1 MEEQLQAEIQRVL
14 QYYHDEVIPAL
25 AAALTIDD
33 VFPEEVLNEIRNAM
47 THVSRASCMTDAA
60 PENRA
65 NEAKASQRHLKRVV
79 LDCLKVC
86 ILALAT
92 RSETAVKA
100 LQTDVKLPLATYT
113 RMSDL
118 RRRRKELSAHE
129 GQYTPDQVI
138 EDMKVLFNDYDLF
151 YRDLDKEF
159 AGDTVEMRTRGRFW
173 RGVRAHALTLVIG
186 IAASLAAAYVYA
198 GVTGSG

>member
-1 MEEQLQAEIQRVL
+1 MEEQLHAEIQRVL

-33 VFPEEVLNEIRNAM
+33 AFPEEVLNEIRNAM
-47 THVSRASCMTDAA
+47 THVARASCMTDAA
-60 PENRA
+60 LQSRID
-65 NEAKASQRHLKRVV
+65 EAKAAQRHLKRVV

-92 RSETAVKA
+92 RSEAAVKV
-100 LQTDVKLPLATYT
+100 LQADIKLPLATYT

-129 GQYTPDQVI
+129 GQNTPDQVI

-159 AGDTVEMRTRGRFW
+159 AGDTVEMRVKGRFW
-173 RGVRAHALTLVIG
+173 RETRGYLFAFLIG
-186 IAASLAAAYVYA
+186 IAASVVAAYVYA
-198 GVTGSG
+198 SFTGS